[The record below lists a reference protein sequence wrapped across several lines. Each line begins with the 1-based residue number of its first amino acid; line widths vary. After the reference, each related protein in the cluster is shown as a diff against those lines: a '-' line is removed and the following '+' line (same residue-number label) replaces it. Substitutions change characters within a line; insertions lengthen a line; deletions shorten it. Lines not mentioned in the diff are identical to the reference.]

1 MQLID
6 GRPVYSATD
15 LVGFLA
21 CSHRLA
27 LERAALEGLVKKP
40 IRDDPTIELIAK
52 RGLAHEA
59 RYLEDLRA
67 SGRSVVSIERD
78 GSSASDGDAL
88 REAAAA
94 TEAAMRAGADVIYQA
109 TFFDGTWRGHADF
122 LLRVA
127 TPSELGPWS
136 YEVADTKLARRVKA
150 GAVLQICSY
159 VAQLV
164 PIQGVTPALLH
175 VALGGSERATAS
187 YRVADFMAYFRRV
200 RAEFE
205 AAVSASPA
213 VYPVVA
219 TYPEPVEHCDVCR
232 WSIHCQAQRR
242 RDDDLSLVAGI
253 SAGQRRALKDRGVA
267 TRRELAG
274 LALPISPKLPRV
286 SQASLARVREQA
298 RIQVEG
304 EDAAAV
310 RYELLDPERDADGEL
325 VPDRG
330 LLVLPPPSPGDL
342 FFDIEGDPFAF
353 DDGIEYLF
361 GVLEPAQSDPER
373 PGEPAFHEIWSRD
386 AAGEVGRAA
395 EKRAF
400 EDLVDLIVDRLEQ
413 DPELHVYHYAAYERT
428 ALGRLAQ
435 RHATRELEVD
445 RLLRGGVLVDLYRVV
460 RQGLRASV
468 ESYSIKRL
476 EPLYGLER
484 EVELRSAGSSIV
496 AFEAWLEGGLSENGQ
511 VGEAIL
517 REIAGYNRDDVVSNW
532 RLRDWLEGRRT
543 ELEARLG
550 RPVPRPG
557 DRVAEPPKELG
568 ERERRVAALEAA
580 LTAGVPDEPA
590 ARTQDEAARWLL
602 AQLLGWHRREDK
614 AFWWRFYELA
624 GMTDEELVD
633 EREPLGRI
641 EHVAD
646 LESVGKGGLLQLFRF
661 PPQDHGLK
669 VGRAVIDPA
678 AVAKTG
684 TKGAATVRA
693 LDEVALTVTLHRTAS
708 QLAMD
713 VPHSLIPSEFVDT
726 DEQQDALVR
735 IAEWVIEHGLAGRGR
750 FGAARELL
758 QRRPPRL
765 VGGRA
770 TPLRKEAEAPIDAAV
785 RLGLALDE
793 TTLAIQGPPGSGKT
807 FTAAQMIVA
816 LVQAGKKVGV
826 TANSHRVIGNALD
839 AIDRAARQAQLPMR
853 LGQRHPTDEPPTC
866 GAATG
871 YTGNADALAALA
883 GGDIQILGGTGW
895 LWARK
900 ELEGGVD
907 VLFVDEAAQF
917 SLANALAVAPAASS
931 LVLLG
936 DPQQL
941 EQPIRGS
948 HPPGAERSA
957 LGHVLGDQPVMPEG
971 AGLFL
976 DRTWRLHPDICAY
989 TSEVFYANQL
999 RPIPELARQEL
1010 RGAPP
1015 ADGTGLRWHP
1025 VDHEGNAIESIEEA
1039 DVIVAL
1045 VGDLLAVSPT
1055 WTTRSGD
1062 VKPVTLEEIVVVA
1075 PYNAH
1080 VELIGERLAAAG
1092 FAGARVGTVDKFQ
1105 GQEAAV
1111 SIYAMGS
1118 SSAEEA
1124 PRGMEFLYSLNRLN
1138 VATSRA
1144 RCAAIVVASPA
1155 LIRVACHSPRQMQLA
1170 NALCRLVEVAR
1181 EQAELPQALAG
1192 SAVGAAARDPVQL
1205 SWIAETSG

>member
-1 MQLID
+1 MID

-21 CSHRLA
+21 CAHRLA
-27 LERAALEGLVKKP
+27 LERAALAGLVKKP

-52 RGLAHEA
+52 RGIAHEA
-59 RYLEDLRA
+59 RYLDDLRA
-67 SGRSVVSIERD
+67 AGRSVVEIVRD
-78 GSSASDGDAL
+78 GSAADDGAAL

-109 TFFDGTWRGHADF
+109 TFFDGAWRGHADF
-122 LLRVA
+122 LLRVTA
-127 TPSELGPWS
+127 PSALGSWS

-150 GAVLQICSY
+150 SAVLQICSY
-159 VAQLV
+159 VAQLA
-164 PIQGVTPALLH
+164 PIQGAMPELLH
-175 VALGGSERATAS
+175 VVLGGSERATES

-200 RAEFE
+200 RDEFE
-205 AAVSASPA
+205 AAVSAGPA
-213 VYPVVA
+213 VYPVTA

-267 TRRELAG
+267 TRRGLAG
-274 LALPISPKLPRV
+274 LQLPVSPKLPRV
-286 SQASLARVREQA
+286 SQAALARVREQA

-304 EDAAAV
+304 EDAQEP
-310 RYELLDPERDADGEL
+310 RHELLDPERDSDGEL

-330 LLVLPPPSPGDL
+330 FLVLPPPSSGDL

-361 GVLEPAQSDPER
+361 GVLEPAETDPQR
-373 PGEPAFHEIWSRD
+373 PTEPAFHEIWSRD
-386 AAGEVGRAA
+386 GAGDVTRAA

-400 EDLVDLIVDRLEQ
+400 EALVDLIVERLER
-413 DPELHVYHYAAYERT
+413 DPGMHVYHYAAYERT

-460 RQGLRASV
+460 RQGIRASV

-532 RLRDWLEGRRT
+532 RLRDWLEDRRS
-543 ELEARLG
+543 ELERRLG
-550 RPVPRPG
+550 SPVPRPG
-557 DRVAEPPKELG
+557 DRIAEPPKELG
-568 ERERRVAALEAA
+568 ERELRVQELVAA
-580 LTAGVPDEPA
+580 LTAGVPDEPE
-590 ARTQDEAARWLL
+590 ARSDDEAARWLL

-646 LESVGKGGLLQLFRF
+646 LEPVGKGGLLQLYRF

-684 TKGAATVRA
+684 TRAVGTVRA
-693 LDEVALTVTLHRTAS
+693 IDEVLLTVTLQRTAG
-708 QLAMD
+708 QLEMD
-713 VPHSLIPSEFVDT
+713 LPHSLIPSEFVDT
-726 DEQQDALVR
+726 DEQQDSLAR
-735 IAEWVIEHGLAGRGR
+735 IADWVIENGLERRGR

-758 QRRPPRL
+758 RCRPPRL
-765 VGGRA
+765 VGGGA
-770 TPLRKEAEAPIDAAV
+770 TPLRKEGELPIDSAV

-793 TTLAIQGPPGSGKT
+793 TTLPIQGPPGSGKT

-816 LVQAGKKVGV
+816 LVRAGKKVGV

-839 AIDRAARQAQLPMR
+839 AIDKAARQAQLPIR
-853 LGQRHPTDEPPTC
+853 LGQRHPADELPAC
-866 GAATG
+866 VAATG
-871 YTGNADALAALA
+871 YTGNAEALAALDA
-883 GGDIQILGGTGW
+883 GDVQVLGGTSW
-895 LWARK
+895 LWSRD
-900 ELEGGVD
+900 EVEGAVD

-957 LGHVLGDQPVMPEG
+957 LGHVLGDRPVMPEG

-989 TSEVFYANQL
+989 TSEVFYASQL
-999 RPIPELARQEL
+999 RPIPELARQQL

-1025 VDHEGNAIESIEEA
+1025 VGHEGNAIESIEEA
-1039 DVIVAL
+1039 EIIVEL
-1045 VGDLLAVSPT
+1045 VGDLLAIGPT
-1055 WTTRSGD
+1055 WTTSSGD
-1062 VKPVTLEEIVVVA
+1062 VKPVTLGEIVIVA

-1155 LIRVACHSPRQMQLA
+1155 LIRVSCHSPRQMQLA
-1170 NALCRLVEVAR
+1170 NALCRLVEVAS
-1181 EQAELPQALAG
+1181 EQATRAPEL
-1192 SAVGAAARDPVQL
+1192 VGAAAGAAGADPVQL
-1205 SWIAETSG
+1205 SWIAETPG